1 LPHFNDRQKQLFDVI
16 FINRRKTGILEL
28 PIFSQGNSVALS
40 GSSTRRSVPLH
51 LLLVVPFV
59 LQISAAVGIVGYL
72 SFRNGQNAVNQFA
85 SQLRQRAGDRL
96 QQNLKD
102 YLQTPHVLNQTNA
115 IALRQELKAGEDLTA
130 IEPVLMQQLQIFN
143 LLHYT
148 CWANQQGQYTGV
160 AKLANGTL
168 NIEAV
173 DDAADPKYRTYSVT
187 DAGSRKELLQSD
199 GDYDAR
205 TRPWYKQ
212 AIAARKATWSEP
224 YIWFNQSDMSIDALL
239 PLFNAQNQPVGV
251 LASPLKLSRI
261 KDYLQRLR
269 VSDNAQ
275 SFIVEE
281 SGLLIASTADSR
293 PFRKGEKSERISA
306 SQSKNPL
313 IRATA
318 EFLKSQPVVQKSTQ
332 LDFDLNQQRQLV
344 QVIPFADGRGVDWQ
358 IVVVVPE
365 ADLMGRVHRN
375 TQITALL
382 CLLALLGAIASSIWT
397 ARRIAR
403 PILKF
408 SEASTA
414 LAIAA
419 QSGST
424 DQLDQSVF
432 ESSQVRELQ
441 ALAIAFNQMAAQIQH
456 SFTQLEQ
463 TNHELADRTQTLEQT
478 LVDLKQSQVQ
488 LIQSEKLSSLGQLVA
503 GIAHEINNP
512 VSFIYGNLQPAN
524 QYIQDL
530 LELLALYQQEY
541 PANEAITKKSKQ
553 MDLEYVVQDLPK
565 LWASLKVGA
574 DRIRDIVLS
583 LRNFSRTDEAELK
596 AVNLHDGIDSTLMI
610 LRNRWK
616 AQDFRP
622 QIEIVKDYG
631 ELPLVECYAGQLNQ
645 VLMNILVNAIDA
657 LDERDLNRKFSEC
670 EEQPS
675 TLWIGTSVENEW
687 ARVTIADNG
696 TGMSETT
703 KERLFEPFY
712 TTKPIG
718 KGTGLGMSISHQII
732 TERHRGRLACE
743 STLGE
748 GTKFVIEI
756 PVSQSR

>member
-1 LPHFNDRQKQLFDVI
+1 VSLL
-16 FINRRKTGILEL
+16 GL
-28 PIFSQGNSVALS
+28 
-40 GSSTRRSVPLH
+40 STRRSVPLH

-72 SFRNGQNAVNQFA
+72 SFRNGQNAVNQVA
-85 SQLRQRAGDRL
+85 AQLRQKTGDRL

-102 YLQTPHVLNQTNA
+102 YLQTPHLLNQTNA
-115 IALRQELKAGEDLTA
+115 IALRQELKTGEDLGA
-130 IEPVLMQQLQIFN
+130 IEPVFVQQLKIFD

-148 CWANQQGQYTGV
+148 CWANQRGQYTGV
-160 AKLANGTL
+160 AQLADGTL

-173 DDAADPKYRTYSVT
+173 DDAADPKYRTYRVT
-187 DAGSRKELLQSD
+187 ESGSRKELIQTD
-199 GDYDAR
+199 ADYDAR

-212 AIAARKATWSEP
+212 AIAARKSTWSEP
-224 YIWFNQSDMSIDALL
+224 YIWFNQSDMSIDAVM
-239 PLFNAQNQPVGV
+239 PVFNAQNQPVGV

-269 VSDNAQ
+269 VSPNAR
-275 SFIVEE
+275 SFIVEQ
-281 SGLLIASTADSR
+281 SGLLIASSADAR
-293 PFRKGEKSERISA
+293 PFRKSTQKPERISA
-306 SQSKNPL
+306 LQSRDPL
-313 IRATA
+313 IQATA
-318 EFLKSQPVVQKSTQ
+318 QFLKSQPTVQKPTQ
-332 LDFDLNQQRQLV
+332 LDFQMDQKRQLV
-344 QVIPFADGRGVDWQ
+344 QVIPFSDGRGVNWQ

-365 ADLMGRVHRN
+365 ADLMGRIHRN
-375 TQITALL
+375 TQMTALL
-382 CLLALLGAIASSIWT
+382 CFLALLGAIASSIWT
-397 ARRIAR
+397 ARRITR

-419 QSGST
+419 QYGST
-424 DQLDQSVF
+424 HDLDQSVF
-432 ESSQVRELQ
+432 VQSQVRELQ
-441 ALAIAFNQMAAQIQH
+441 TLAIAFNQMAAQIQN

-463 TNHELADRTQTLEQT
+463 TNSELAAQTQTLEQT

-541 PANEAITKKSKQ
+541 TASETIAKKSKQ
-553 MDLEYVVQDLPK
+553 MDLDYVIEDLPK
-565 LWASLKVGA
+565 LWTSLKVGA

-583 LRNFSRTDEAELK
+583 LRNFSRTDEAALK

-622 QIEIVKDYG
+622 QIEIIKSYG
-631 ELPLVECYAGQLNQ
+631 ELPLVECYAGQINQ

-657 LDERDLNRKFSEC
+657 LDERDGKRGFSDC
-670 EEQPS
+670 EAEPS
-675 TLWIGTSVENEW
+675 TIWISTRVEAE
-687 ARVTIADNG
+687 RVQVTIADNG

-718 KGTGLGMSISHQII
+718 KGTGLGMSISYQII
-732 TERHRGRLACE
+732 TERHRGRLQCE

-756 PVSQSR
+756 PVSQSSLKPNPD